1 MTSNRNFP
9 SNDSPLP
16 LHNQLYPSVNT
27 PGHYIPYPPNPHP
40 QVSYTPQQPMM
51 PAYPINNVYQQQY
64 NQSPGYSWSQGQMA
78 TPTLPSY
85 EQVYSPNQ
93 QHCMYPIRNEYDHTN
108 VPGNLMH
115 WKAPRER
122 IQQPV
127 NFPNSGQIR
136 DLTGVKSVDSNF
148 PEFDLN
154 SPNFEDFQN
163 INEPVGDIEEK
174 MECDTFPLLKELEMG
189 DKQKTNLLELVDD
202 KSMVQNTSQPI
213 EPLTKKQDNDVTKS
227 DTEQPEEEDLS
238 KAFCPEKE
246 FKEDSDE
253 ELIIRRKRPAQKEN
267 EQKRKDSDS
276 EFKASSSEL
285 EKSSVPTSSPPSS
298 GSEYG
303 AEEEF
308 AKSKKLPP
316 KKRLPPVRSTWVAD
330 EYRRS
335 AREKKPTNKKGIY
348 KRGDNSSDDETYS
361 SDPLTDLEERSS
373 GSEYSYCS
381 MSESDYSTV
390 QDSSTESDLSF
401 LPKRRKA
408 SGRKKKYE
416 SDSSDVRVRKKPKK
430 DYSSSSS
437 NESATLK
444 RFRRLDSRKRPKKYK
459 KNNSDWS
466 ELSDD
471 LIAACFSPVR
481 STRRVAKGVT
491 YKEASDSDKEGLLG
505 DNDSPLSQAGEEQ
518 YIAESE
524 QVDTIER
531 ILLKRTGIKE
541 TEYLIKWANMSY
553 LHNTWETES
562 NLIGYGVK
570 GIKKVSVYEQ
580 KCEEERVWAGNATPE
595 DLEEFQLQQEM
606 QMEIIE
612 SHTLV
617 ERVISVRNKDSDSP
631 VREHLC
637 KWEGLPYTECTWEEQ
652 GVISD
657 KFQNHIDDYYSR
669 QNMLNIPHRSAR
681 VSKNRPNFKAIPSQP
696 KWLGKPL
703 DGDVNSQQTDPSEP
717 PSSPL
722 VLRDYQLEG
731 LNWLVYSWCKHNSV
745 ILADEMGLGKTIQT
759 IAFLH
764 YLYKVYQLYGPFLI
778 VVRLSTL
785 AVWQREF
792 AKWAPELNIVVYIGD
807 AQSRGMIKQYEWE
820 NESGKIQF
828 NVLITTYEI
837 LLRDKE
843 ALGELNWAVL
853 AVDEGHRL
861 KNDDSMVYQALMEF
875 STQFRMC
882 ITGTP
887 LQNSLRELWCLLH
900 FTQSE
905 RFPKWEEFEK
915 HHRLYDEGDASGLDQ
930 LHAELQPYLLR
941 RVKRDVEKSLPSK
954 VERILTVEMSALQ
967 REYYRHILT
976 RNFKALMK
984 TGKAKA
990 HRSSFINVLMELQK
1004 CCNHAHLT
1012 VSPDEDDKEDRQ
1024 ERLQHILRGSGK
1036 MVLLDKLLTRMKE
1049 RGHRVLIFSQMV
1061 RMLDIISDYLQLK
1074 RWQHQRLD
1082 GSIKREDRQI
1092 ALDHFNADNSTDFCF
1107 LLSTKAGGLGINL
1120 ATADT
1125 VVIYDSDWNPQND
1138 LQAQARAHRIGQKK
1152 QVNIYRIVTK
1162 NSIEVDIIERAK
1174 RKMVL
1179 DHLVIQRM
1187 DTTGRTVLSNSE
1199 GGQSTQVPFSK
1210 DELDA
1215 VLKFGA
1221 AEIFREDGEQDK
1233 RLQEMDID
1241 ALINQAETATME
1253 PRINSKAEEL
1263 LSQFKIANIASL
1275 GLEGDDTPAEVK
1287 TPKRSVSKS
1296 FSEYPLEERQNLKS
1310 WEDIIP
1316 QKFLDDLS
1324 DEELYKEQLL
1334 FLDHRTR
1341 SARKNIKYNEVQ
1353 SPLKQAMTK
1362 TQGKKASS
1370 SKSRRDRPKS
1380 DYVQSDEE
1388 VFEIEVEAFDDSEIR
1403 RFIKSYNKF
1412 PRPESRIEDIAQDSD
1427 LVDRSRVELTSLITA
1442 LQEGCDQTES
1452 KNGLF
1457 QLGGVLVSA
1466 KSVIKRMG
1474 ELENLAKALPEDNPF
1489 SYNVGKITRP
1499 PDWGSIRWS
1508 SVQDSMLLVGISLH
1522 GFGNWQALKADKRLN
1537 LSGILPKNPS
1547 LRPQTSHLKTRAE
1560 TLLKK
1565 LERVKFVREKS
1576 KEKSSRNKS
1585 KKDRPEMGD
1594 FKRRYPIK
1602 IPIKDL
1608 EKVPEPHAAKGSGSE
1623 SDHSESGA
1631 SNKMEME
1638 TFEEC
1643 KKILKPVK
1651 KALNKL
1657 ERSYSDSSKM
1667 SKSSVP
1673 STSSLLEIGG
1683 EIDKYIKTHK
1693 HDDDVEFM
1701 LENLWKFVSL
1711 FTPVMSEVLLT
1722 HYKRISRAKTPKR
1735 DKSSRSHMVK
1745 KSSKSSSKKGKYKTE
1760 LSKTGQKRRRK

>member
-1 MTSNRNFP
+1 MSSNRNFTSKDP
-9 SNDSPLP
+9 PLP
-16 LHNQLYPSVNT
+16 LPNQMYPGVNT
-27 PGHYIPYPPNPHP
+27 ATPYIPYSHPPAPVPYNPSQQVMPLYP
-40 QVSYTPQQPMM
+40 QNTM
-51 PAYPINNVYQQQY
+51 YPLY
-64 NQSPGYSWSQGQMA
+64 NQAPGYSWSNQGQL
-78 TPTLPSY
+78 PTSNLPSY
-85 EQVYSPNQ
+85 DQVYSPDA
-93 QHCMYPIRNEYDHTN
+93 HSMYPMRQDYEQSPHLLNW
-108 VPGNLMH
+108 G
-115 WKAPRER
+115 APRDP
-122 IQQPV
+122 IPHPA
-127 NFPNSGQIR
+127 NFPSNEFNEQIR
-136 DLTGVKSVDSNF
+136 DLVDLKSGDGKFSGFDLESFDFRKMNEPSSQFEERMECENF
-148 PEFDLN
+148 PAVAGQGVIDETDN
-154 SPNFEDFQN
+154 
-163 INEPVGDIEEK
+163 
-174 MECDTFPLLKELEMG
+174 PLLDITEN
-189 DKQKTNLLELVDD
+189 T
-202 KSMVQNTSQPI
+202 SMVQKPPI
-213 EPLTKKQDNDVTKS
+213 EQSQLTDDQSKPAITNDVTK
-227 DTEQPEEEDLS
+227 TEKRDEEEDLS
-238 KAFCPEKE
+238 KAFSPDKE

-253 ELIIRRKRPAQKEN
+253 ELIVRRNRKPVQPPKEKN
-267 EQKRKDSDS
+267 SDSD
-276 EFKASSSEL
+276 FRASSSEL
-285 EKSSVPTSSPPSS
+285 EKSSNPSTSPHSS
-298 GSEYG
+298 GSELK
-303 AEEEF
+303 AEEKL
-308 AKSKKLPP
+308 KSQKLPP
-316 KKRLPPVRSTWVAD
+316 KKRFPVKTDWVTD

-335 AREKKPTNKKGIY
+335 AREKKPSYRKG
-348 KRGDNSSDDETYS
+348 RTSSGNESYS
-361 SDPLTDLEERSS
+361 SSPPSEELST
-373 GSEYSYCS
+373 GSEYS
-381 MSESDYSTV
+381 DYSMTASEDSSF
-390 QDSSTESDLSF
+390 QDSSTESDVSF
-401 LPKRRKA
+401 LPKRRRAARGGKK
-408 SGRKKKYE
+408 KKKYGSE
-416 SDSSDVRVRKKPKK
+416 GSDVRVRKKPRK

-444 RFRRLDSRKRPKKYK
+444 RFRRSGAKNRPKKTAK
-459 KNNSDWS
+459 KKTSDWS

-471 LIAACFSPVR
+471 LLASCLSPVR
-481 STRRVAKGVT
+481 STRRVARGVT
-491 YKEASDSDKEGLLG
+491 YKEASESDKDSLLG
-505 DNDSPLSQAGEEQ
+505 DNDSLISQTMEE
-518 YIAESE
+518 EMTSE
-524 QVDTIER
+524 PVDMIER
-531 ILLKRTGIKE
+531 ILSRREGDGE
-541 TEYLIKWANMSY
+541 TEYLVKWANRSH
-553 LHNTWETES
+553 LHNTWDTEA
-562 NLIGYGVK
+562 NLLGLGVK
-570 GIKKVSVYEQ
+570 GIKKVSLYDQ
-580 KCEEERVWAGNATPE
+580 KCEEELLWADTATPE
-595 DLEEFQLQQEM
+595 DLEEYQLQQEM
-606 QMEIIE
+606 ESEIIE
-612 SHTLV
+612 LHRRV
-617 ERVISVRNKDSDSP
+617 ERVIAVRNREGDP
-631 VREHLC
+631 PIREHLC

-652 GVISD
+652 ELIGE
-657 KFQNHIDDYYSR
+657 KFQNHIDDYFNR
-669 QNMLNIPHRSAR
+669 QNMLDIPHRSAR
-681 VSKNRPNFKAIPSQP
+681 VSKNRPHFKPIPSQP

-703 DGDVNSQQTDPSEP
+703 QEGDNSQTDTDPAD
-717 PSSPL
+717 SPVPL
-722 VLRDYQLEG
+722 CLRDYQLEG

-759 IAFLH
+759 IAFLY
-764 YLYKVYQLYGPFLI
+764 YLHKVHQLFGPFLI

-785 AVWQREF
+785 AGWQREF
-792 AKWAPELNIVVYIGD
+792 AQWAPELNIVVYIGD

-820 NESGKIQF
+820 NEAGKIQF

-930 LHAELQPYLLR
+930 LHAELQPYVLR
-941 RVKRDVEKSLPSK
+941 RVKRDVERSLPSK

-976 RNFKALMK
+976 RNFRALTK
-984 TGKAKA
+984 NGSSKG
-990 HRSSFINVLMELQK
+990 HRSSFINILMELQK

-1012 VSPDEDDKEDRQ
+1012 VSPDDEREGKEDR
-1024 ERLQHILRGSGK
+1024 LQQILRGSGK

-1049 RGHRVLIFSQMV
+1049 KGHRVLIFSQMV

-1082 GSIKREDRQI
+1082 GSIKREDRQV

-1152 QVNIYRIVTK
+1152 QVNIYRLVTK
-1162 NSIEVDIIERAK
+1162 DSIEVNIIERAK

-1215 VLKFGA
+1215 LLKFGA
-1221 AEIFREDGEQDK
+1221 EEIFREDGEQDK

-1275 GLEGDDTPAEVK
+1275 GLEGEGEPIEVK

-1296 FSEYPLEERQNLKS
+1296 FSEYPMEEKQNLKR

-1316 QKFLDDLS
+1316 QSFLDEMT
-1324 DEELYKEQLL
+1324 DEDSYQDQML

-1341 SARKNIKYNEVQ
+1341 SARKNIKYNEPQ
-1353 SPLKQAMTK
+1353 PPLKPTLVK
-1362 TQGKKASS
+1362 TQQKKP
-1370 SKSRRDRPKS
+1370 SKSRRERTADKS
-1380 DYVQSDEE
+1380 EYVQSDEE
-1388 VFEIEVEAFDDSEIR
+1388 VLEIEVEAFEDNEIR
-1403 RFIKSYNKF
+1403 RFIKSYSKF
-1412 PRPESRIEDIAQDSD
+1412 PLPEGRLEDIAKDSD
-1427 LVDRSRVELTSLITA
+1427 LVDRSKVELASLVQA
-1442 LQEGCDQTES
+1442 LQEGIRETEGR
-1452 KNGLF
+1452 NGLF

-1466 KSVIKRMG
+1466 KSVVKRMG
-1474 ELENLAKALPEDNPF
+1474 ELENLARSIPEDDPF
-1489 SYNVGKITRP
+1489 SFKVGRITRP

-1508 SVQDSMLLVGISLH
+1508 DAQDSMLLVGIREH
-1522 GFGNWQALKADKRLN
+1522 GFGNWQALKADKRLD
-1537 LSGILPKNPS
+1537 LSEILPKNPS
-1547 LRPQTSHLKTRAE
+1547 FRPQSSHLKTRAE

-1565 LERVKFVREKS
+1565 LERINFEKEQS
-1576 KEKSSRNKS
+1576 KKKSSRGKS
-1585 KKDRPEMGD
+1585 SRGDTKK
-1594 FKRRYPIK
+1594 FPIK

-1608 EKVPEPHAAKGSGSE
+1608 EKVPPAQKEDCDSE
-1623 SDHSESGA
+1623 SEQSDSGG
-1631 SNKMEME
+1631 SNKMEIE

-1657 ERSYSDSSKM
+1657 ERSYSDYSKK
-1667 SKSSVP
+1667 SKSGVP
-1673 STSSLLEIGG
+1673 SSSSLLDIGG

-1701 LENLWKFVSL
+1701 SENLWRFVSL
-1711 FTPVMSEVLLT
+1711 FTPVMAEVLIS
-1722 HYKRISRAKTPKR
+1722 HYKKISRSKAPRKDT
-1735 DKSSRSHMVK
+1735 SRSHSAK
-1745 KSSKSSSKKGKYKTE
+1745 KSSSKKAKHPPDT
-1760 LSKTGQKRRRK
+1760 KTGRKRRRK